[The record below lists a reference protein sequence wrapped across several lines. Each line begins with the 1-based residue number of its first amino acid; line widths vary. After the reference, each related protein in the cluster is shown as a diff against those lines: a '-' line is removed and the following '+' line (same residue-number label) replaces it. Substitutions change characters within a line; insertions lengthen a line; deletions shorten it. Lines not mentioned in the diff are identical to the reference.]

1 MGYADSELWKYF
13 DNKAKSEGMGV
24 EFISAVGAVCEEG
37 QNLAKSINEFFPN
50 FTLHDVT
57 HIENVCS
64 WMWELLGDKQRELS
78 AREAA
83 LLVMAACCHDMGMAV
98 SDEQKEDM
106 RSRAIAGDDPGWA
119 NFFKRHHSYYLEMRS
134 SHEVSDEMLRCY
146 IRENHAARV
155 AEQLES
161 WDGVLDSEGLHR
173 KDFIALCASHG
184 SDLSSIDETVRKKE
198 FAGGALDPD
207 YGLCAALLRIAD
219 LLDYDV
225 SRAPKRLLAFKG
237 LDKPTGKEQKI
248 STIEWIKNGTGKFRL
263 QGNDLK
269 YSAKFTNPGI
279 EHDVR
284 GYLGWVDNEL
294 SICRRYL
301 RRRNGRW
308 STFELPEEV
317 RWDAESDGY
326 ETGDFRLTMDQDR
339 VLELLSGE
347 SLYGDP
353 GVFVRELLQNAIDAV
368 HARVQLDSTFKLS
381 DGRVDVHTWFDHE
394 GYAWFSITDNGIG
407 MDKHAIEAFFLK
419 IGQSYYDSDEY
430 KSDVVANGGDSSN
443 LPISCFGIG
452 ILSCFMG
459 KSDNQIEV
467 VTKRFSQNGSPNCTY
482 RLDVTGLHGYYVLSK
497 LEHKGSGLEA
507 LRPDYIDYPKAPH
520 DDNSHSVGTTIYVR
534 VSLYALGGSG
544 RFKDMLDKYVCFPK
558 VRVTYDGPDGCYEYP
573 TQDELMD
580 LVHALNPD
588 GPDHELRTYEYPLTS
603 KAFEELKEGTPEIE
617 WEHEPRI
624 VVRYCPLDWF
634 AHSKKITGVTVSVD
648 IDDGMVRKEIPVDS
662 DLFKGFGLP
671 TMFFRS
677 VSRNFDDV
685 DGQLIVGA
693 KGVRSPVATSF
704 SGVRLSSASFA
715 RQITPAEEQLNRRV
729 MADCRFEHFGG
740 VAYRGVTVNSSDRS
754 AYMDNALLSSF
765 VLLDDG
771 YRPNV
776 KLSRTGSGSLPLEAF
791 LDIKLTN
798 YSLRH
803 LKVGGL
809 RDYSNSLGLYYGGN
823 VDGAEL
829 RALFKIH
836 PDWKDKW
843 QYLWE
848 REYADL
854 ADRIKREGRI
864 EISCDLLG
872 YHHDLD
878 TAVTLFLLKEDFAVS
893 MDFHGNGSILL
904 IEDCKNSEESL
915 ESSYLDFPPELF
927 IQPIGETRELGR
939 IIRGG
944 PYGATVLLNLDHSF
958 SRWLVEWGPRLKTD
972 APNVFAALLS
982 GLRGGSTKEDVI
994 SSVNRTLDILKRVP
1008 GDLFKARAL
1017 PALCDNDI
1025 IDNV

>member
-1 MGYADSELWKYF
+1 MGT
-13 DNKAKSEGMGV
+13 
-24 EFISAVGAVCEEG
+24 EFISAVRAVCEEG

-57 HIENVCS
+57 HIENVCK
-64 WMWELLGDKQRELS
+64 WMWQLLGDKQRGLS
-78 AREAA
+78 VREAA
-83 LLVMAACCHDMGMAV
+83 LLVMSACCHDMGMAV

-106 RSRAIAGDDPGWA
+106 RSQAIAGDDPGWA

-146 IRENHAARV
+146 VRENHAARV

-184 SDLSSIDETVRKKE
+184 SDLSSIDKTVRNRE
-198 FAGGALDPD
+198 FAGEAPDPD

-237 LDKPTGKEQKI
+237 LDKSTGKEQKI
-248 STIEWIKNGTGKFRL
+248 STVEWIKNGTGKFRL
-263 QGNDLK
+263 QGKDLL
-269 YSAKFTNPGI
+269 YSAKITDPGI
-279 EHDVR
+279 DHDIR
-284 GYLGWVDNEL
+284 EYLDWVDDEL
-294 SICRRYL
+294 SMCGRYL
-301 RRRNGRW
+301 RRHNGRW

-317 RWDAESDGY
+317 GWDAEPRGY

-347 SLYGDP
+347 SLYGSPD
-353 GVFVRELLQNAIDAV
+353 VFVRELLQNAIDAV
-368 HARVQLDSTFKLS
+368 HARVQLDPTFSAS
-381 DGRVDVHTWFDHE
+381 DGRVDVRTWFDHD
-394 GYAWFSITDNGIG
+394 GYGWFSITDNGVG
-407 MDKHAIEAFFLK
+407 MDKHAIETYFLK

-430 KSDVVANGGDSSN
+430 KSDVVASGGDTSD
-443 LPISCFGIG
+443 LPISRFGIG

-467 VTKRFSQNGSPNCTY
+467 VTKRFSQNGSSHYAY

-507 LRPDYIDYPKAPH
+507 LRPDYIDYPKAPR
-520 DDNSHSVGTTIYVR
+520 DDNSHSIGTTIYVR
-534 VSLYALGGSG
+534 VSLYALGGTR
-544 RFKDMLDKYVCFPK
+544 RFKDMLDKYVRFPK
-558 VRVTYDGPDGCYEYP
+558 VRVTYEGPDGCYKYP

-580 LVHALNPD
+580 LVHMLNPD
-588 GPDHELRTYEYPLTS
+588 GPGHELRTYEYPLTS
-603 KAFEELKEGTPEIE
+603 EAFEELKEGAPEIE

-634 AHSKKITGVTVSVD
+634 AHSKKIAGVAVAID
-648 IDDGMVRKEIPVDS
+648 IDDGMVGKKIPVDS
-662 DLFKGFGLP
+662 SLIKDFGLP
-671 TMFFRS
+671 ILTINSRDWYFDNAGVHLAISATDERS
-677 VSRNFDDV
+677 SVMT
-685 DGQLIVGA
+685 QL
-693 KGVRSPVATSF
+693 TSI
-704 SGVRLSSASFA
+704 RLNPSSFA
-715 RQITPAEEQLNRRV
+715 EQITPAEERLNSYV
-729 MADCRFEHFGG
+729 MADCRFEQFGG
-740 VAYRGVTVNSSDRS
+740 VAYRGVTVDSPSRS
-754 AYMDNALLSSF
+754 AYTDSALFISC
-765 VLLDDG
+765 VLLNDG
-771 YRPNV
+771 YRPHV
-776 KLSRTGSGSLPLEAF
+776 KLSRAGSTSLPLEAF
-791 LDIKLTN
+791 LDMELTD

-803 LKVGGL
+803 LKASGL
-809 RDYSNSLGLYYGGN
+809 MDYSIFSGLYYDGH

-829 RALFKIH
+829 RVLFKIH

-843 QYLWE
+843 PYLWE

-854 ADRIKREGRI
+854 ADRLKQETRV
-864 EISCDLLG
+864 EISCDQLG
-872 YHHDLD
+872 YCHDLD

-893 MDFHGNGSILL
+893 MDFHRDESILL
-904 IEDCKNSEESL
+904 IENRKNSEESP

-944 PYGATVLLNLDHSF
+944 PYGTTVLLNLDHALSQ
-958 SRWLVEWGPRLKTD
+958 WLVEWGRRLKKD
-972 APNVFAALLS
+972 APNMFAALLS
-982 GLRGGSTKEDVI
+982 GLRGGSSKEGVI
-994 SSVNRTLDILKRVP
+994 NSVNRTLDILKQVP
-1008 GDLFKARAL
+1008 GDPFKACAL
-1017 PALCDNDI
+1017 PVLCDNDI
-1025 IDNV
+1025 IDSV